1 MSSRPDL
8 PWYYA
13 IAFYALVRAHG
24 KLHRLI
30 RFVGR
35 AESFQRS
42 KSDNEAIVESLDDIE
57 GELDSVRQSIDE
69 QPDEPNSDR
78 G

>member
-1 MSSRPDL
+1 MSSRPDS
-8 PWYYA
+8 PWHYA

-24 KLHRLI
+24 KLHKLI

-35 AESFQRS
+35 IDLFQ
-42 KSDNEAIVESLDDIE
+42 KSEPDNEVIKETLDDIE

-69 QPDEPNSDR
+69 
-78 G
+78 

>member
-1 MSSRPDL
+1 MSSRPDS

-30 RFVGR
+30 RFISG
-35 AESFQRS
+35 ADSLQKSE
-42 KSDNEAIVESLDDIE
+42 SDNEVIIETLDDIE

-69 QPDEPNSDR
+69 
-78 G
+78 

>member
-1 MSSRPDL
+1 MSNRPDS
-8 PWYYA
+8 PWHYA
-13 IAFYALVRAHG
+13 IAFYALSRAHG

-35 AESFQRS
+35 TDSFQKS
-42 KSDNEAIVESLDDIE
+42 ESDNQFIKETLDDIE
-57 GELDSVRQSIDE
+57 GELDSVRQSINE
-69 QPDEPNSDR
+69 QPDESNSDE

>member
-1 MSSRPDL
+1 MSNRSDS

-13 IAFYALVRAHG
+13 IAFYALVRAHS

-35 AESFQRS
+35 TDSFQ
-42 KSDNEAIVESLDDIE
+42 KSEFDNEVIKEILNDIE
-57 GELDSVRQSIDE
+57 GDLDSVRQAIGEKNDDE
-69 QPDEPNSDR
+69 LDSTN
-78 G
+78 

>member
-1 MSSRPDL
+1 MSNRPDS

-13 IAFYALVRAHG
+13 MAFYALSRAHS
-24 KLHRLI
+24 KLHGLI

-35 AESFQRS
+35 TDSFQKS
-42 KSDNEAIVESLDDIE
+42 ESDNQLIKEALDDIE

-69 QPDEPNSDR
+69 
-78 G
+78 

>member
-1 MSSRPDL
+1 MSNRPDS
-8 PWYYA
+8 PWHYA
-13 IAFYALVRAHG
+13 MAFFALVRAHG

-35 AESFQRS
+35 TDSFQKS
-42 KSDNEAIVESLDDIE
+42 ESDNEAIAKSLDDIE

-69 QPDEPNSDR
+69 
-78 G
+78 